1 MYIYVLS
8 DLIPNWDYFHL
19 QFRIMTHEFKAIVK
33 AYISAKKQQIKTVL
47 ATVVDLDGSS
57 YRRPGVRMLITG
69 DGKSI
74 GAVSGGCVEKEVILQ
89 AQSVLKDGV
98 PKMMT
103 YDGRYRLGCEG
114 LLYILIEPFDPS
126 DEFLSTFE
134 KHLKIRKPFRITS
147 YFSHNEG
154 MDESFGSSIQLID
167 KTYTFKNKQLS
178 KKDMQVFVNEM
189 NPCFKLMIIGAEHDA
204 VQLSSYAALTGWEV
218 TVVAAPHERKTLAD
232 FPGAGELCCVDP
244 ENLEVALIDDQTAVM
259 LMTHNYVKD
268 LQFLLRM
275 MEVQPAYL
283 GILGPANRRETLLG
297 ELIERN
303 PEIEPSF
310 FDNVYGP
317 SGLNIGAET
326 AQEISIAILAE
337 ILAVVRNQNPIMLKH
352 KTRPIHY

>member
-1 MYIYVLS
+1 
-8 DLIPNWDYFHL
+8 
-19 QFRIMTHEFKAIVK
+19 MTHEFKAIVK
-33 AYISAKKQQIKTVL
+33 AYISAKEQLIKTVL

-69 DGKSI
+69 DGKYI
-74 GAVSGGCVEKEVILQ
+74 GAVSGGCVEKEVIRQ
-89 AQSVLKDGV
+89 AQSVLKDGI

-114 LLYILIEPFDPS
+114 LLYILIEPFNPG
-126 DEFLSTFE
+126 DEFLNAFE
-134 KHLKIRKPFRITS
+134 IHLKIRKPFCVTS
-147 YFSHNEG
+147 YFTHSEG
-154 MDESFGSSIQLID
+154 VDESFGSLIRLVD
-167 KTYTFKNKQLS
+167 KTYTFRNY
-178 KKDMQVFVNEM
+178 KKSTEDLQVFINDM
-189 NPCFKLMIIGAEHDA
+189 KPCFKLMIIGAEHDA
-204 VQLSSYAALTGWEV
+204 VQLSSYASLTGWEV
-218 TVVAAPHERKTLAD
+218 TVVAAPYERKTLAD
-232 FPGAGELCCVDP
+232 FPGAQELKCVDA

-268 LQFLLRM
+268 LQFLLRLT
-275 MEVQPAYL
+275 EVQPAYL

-303 PEIEPSF
+303 PEIDPSF
-310 FDNVYGP
+310 FDTVYGP

>member
-1 MYIYVLS
+1 
-8 DLIPNWDYFHL
+8 
-19 QFRIMTHEFKAIVK
+19 MTHEFKAIVK
-33 AYISAKKQQIKTVL
+33 AYISAKEQLIKTVL

-69 DGKSI
+69 DGKYI
-74 GAVSGGCVEKEVILQ
+74 GAVSGGCVEKEVIRQ
-89 AQSVLKDGV
+89 AQSVLKDGI

-114 LLYILIEPFDPS
+114 LLYILIEPFNPG
-126 DEFLSTFE
+126 DEFLNAFE
-134 KHLKIRKPFRITS
+134 IHLKIRKPFRVTS
-147 YFSHNEG
+147 YFTHSEG
-154 MDESFGSSIQLID
+154 VDESFGSLIRLVD
-167 KTYTFKNKQLS
+167 KTYTFRNY
-178 KKDMQVFVNEM
+178 KKSTEDLQVFINDM
-189 NPCFKLMIIGAEHDA
+189 KPCFKLMIIGAEHDA
-204 VQLSSYAALTGWEV
+204 VQLSSYASLTGWEV
-218 TVVAAPHERKTLAD
+218 TVVAAPYERKTLAD
-232 FPGAGELCCVDP
+232 FPGAQELNCVDA

-268 LQFLLRM
+268 LQFLLRLT
-275 MEVQPAYL
+275 EVQPAYL

-303 PEIEPSF
+303 PEIDPSF
-310 FDNVYGP
+310 FDTVYGP

>member
-1 MYIYVLS
+1 
-8 DLIPNWDYFHL
+8 
-19 QFRIMTHEFKAIVK
+19 MTHEFKAIVK
-33 AYISAKKQQIKTVL
+33 AYISAKEQHIKTVL

-74 GAVSGGCVEKEVILQ
+74 GAVSGGCVEKEVIRQ
-89 AQSVLKDGV
+89 AQSVLKDGI

-114 LLYILIEPFDPS
+114 LLYILIEPFSPS
-126 DEFLSTFE
+126 DEFLNAFE
-134 KHLKIRKPFRITS
+134 IHLEIRKPFRVTS
-147 YFSHNEG
+147 YFSHSEG
-154 MDESFGSSIQLID
+154 VNESFGSLIQLAD
-167 KTYTFKNKQLS
+167 KTYTFRNYKRS
-178 KKDMQVFVNEM
+178 KEEMQVFVQDM
-189 NPCFKLMIIGAEHDA
+189 KPCFKLMIIGAEHDA
-204 VQLSSYAALTGWEV
+204 VQLSGYASLTGWEV
-218 TVVAAPHERKTLAD
+218 TVVVAPYERKTLAD
-232 FPGAGELCCVDP
+232 FPGAQELCCVDA
-244 ENLEVALIDDQTAVM
+244 ENLEVGLIDDQTAVM

-268 LQFLLRM
+268 LQFLLRI

-310 FDNVYGP
+310 FDTIYGP

-337 ILAVVRNQNPIMLKH
+337 ILAVVRNQNPIMLKN